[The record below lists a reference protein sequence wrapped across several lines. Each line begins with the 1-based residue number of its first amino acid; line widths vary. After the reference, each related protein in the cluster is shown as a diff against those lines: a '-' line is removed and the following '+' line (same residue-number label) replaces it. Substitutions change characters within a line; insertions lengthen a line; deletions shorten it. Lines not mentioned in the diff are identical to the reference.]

1 MAKIGEV
8 LRRKQPEV
16 YRQLMLRYP
25 APPREED
32 GANFR
37 EAEKLMRHDGYRR
50 DGGAIRQVRRG

>member
-1 MAKIGEV
+1 MAKVGEV

-16 YRQLMLRYP
+16 YRQLMLRFP

-32 GANFR
+32 GAEFR
-37 EAEKLMRHDGYRR
+37 EMENAMRHDAYVR